1 VPIERQVVNQDGLND
16 AIALPYELRLDDIVI
31 AMQDVYDFFYD
42 VNQHLE
48 SKGLKRLEDMLRKA
62 ILSGTISDMLTASLA
77 NHARVLVEN
86 AHHNGHPDLLVQGR
100 CAILAGGGELAHP
113 KVGPFSRTAS

>member
-1 VPIERQVVNQDGLND
+1 MPIERQVVNQDGLND
-16 AIALPYELRLDDIVI
+16 AIALHYELRLDDIVI

-86 AHHNGHPDLLVQGR
+86 AHHNGLPDLLVQGR
-100 CAILAGGGELAHP
+100 
-113 KVGPFSRTAS
+113 